1 MRGLLRRLR
10 PQSYRTRV
18 AIALVVALAV
28 VTVGIQGAI
37 RGLVNAQVRDDAQHT
52 LQQQAQAI
60 ADQVAR
66 ATVVDRGGVA
76 ADAAQILPGT
86 RLLVLDADHGV
97 LYFDIGKQL
106 SAEATAR
113 SGPITV
119 KLQRRPPQTAAWIVP
134 TLVFAGLL
142 LTAALVWLL
151 SSQLARRLRRQTAD
165 LASSAEAVAAGD
177 LSARAAITDDEL
189 GRAAQAFNRM
199 AEQLA
204 EAELRQRRFLADIAH
219 ELRTPVTV
227 IDGFAAALDDGI
239 ADTPAERAEA
249 AAFIRQEAARLR
261 DLIADLRELTWL
273 DLGPE
278 TASEPIDLT
287 ALARASLTRLGPA
300 AAAAGVSLSAPT
312 EPCEA
317 LGDPEHVETILANL
331 LANALRHTP
340 SGGRVDVSAGL
351 EGGRAWLR
359 VADTGAGIAPEH
371 LPHVFDRLYRADPSR
386 RRDDGGGSGLGLA
399 IVDRLAELMGGSMEV
414 ESVVGRGAAFTLRL
428 PAPAPTPGAPA
439 DAVAV
444 GDQA

>member
-1 MRGLLRRLR
+1 MRRLLRRLR

-28 VTVGIQGAI
+28 VTLGIQGAI
-37 RGLVNAQVRDDAQHT
+37 QGLVNAQVRDDAQHT

-60 ADQVAR
+60 ADQVAG
-66 ATVVDRGGVA
+66 ATPVDRGTVA

-86 RLLVLDADHGV
+86 RMLVLDDDHGLV
-97 LYFDIGKQL
+97 YFDVGKQL

-113 SGPITV
+113 SGPIRV
-119 KLQRRPPQTAAWIVP
+119 SLQRRPPQTAGWIIP
-134 TLVFAGLL
+134 TLISAGLV

-151 SSQLARRLRRQTAD
+151 SSRLARRLRRQAAD

-177 LSARAAITDDEL
+177 LTARAEVTDDEL

-199 AEQLA
+199 AEQLE
-204 EAELRQRRFLADIAH
+204 EAELRQRRFLADVAH

-239 ADTPAERAEA
+239 ANTPAERAEA

-278 TASEPIDLT
+278 TASERIDL
-287 ALARASLTRLGPA
+287 AAIARASLTRLAPA
-300 AAAAGVSLSAPT
+300 AADAGVRLSAPA

-317 LGDPEHVETILANL
+317 LGDAEHVGTILANL
-331 LANALRHTP
+331 LANAIRHTP
-340 SGGRVDVSAGL
+340 SGGRVDVSAGRD
-351 EGGRAWLR
+351 GDRAWLR
-359 VADTGAGIAPEH
+359 VADTGRGIAPEH

-399 IVDRLAELMGGSMEV
+399 IVHRLAELMGGSMEV
-414 ESVVGRGAAFTLRL
+414 ESVLGEGAAFTLRL
-428 PAPAPTPGAPA
+428 PAPPPRA
-439 DAVAV
+439 DAPPEPVAV
-444 GDQA
+444 GDPA